1 MKKTFNQNF
10 IIRKIKQKSRATT
23 LVYLRITVDGART
36 ELSLQRECD
45 PERWDSDRGRVSG
58 KTEEVKSFN
67 AYLDAVQLKIYNIF
81 QSFIS
86 TGIDF
91 DGEKI
96 KARYLGF
103 DVEKPRMFLEV
114 YEQHNKEFEA
124 LVGKGLSY
132 RTLQKY
138 KTIKAYAAEFLKC
151 QYALNDIELNQIDYQ
166 FIKNLEI
173 YLKSVKHCCH
183 NTAMDYLKKIKKIM
197 NQCIAKKWIERSP
210 FIGFK
215 MSVNETHK
223 TFLNEQELLLIAEK
237 QIAIKR
243 LEQVR
248 DIFLFSCYT
257 GLAYCDVA
265 KLTKANVVIGVDGD
279 RWIFTNRSK
288 TNTASKIPL
297 LPISNS
303 IVNKYADHPVTSR
316 SGKLLPV
323 MSNQRMNSYLKELAD
338 LCAITKGLTFHCAR
352 HTFAT
357 TVTLTNGVPIETV
370 SKMLGHK
377 SLKTTQLYAK
387 IVDKKVSEDMRALK
401 EKYTAIVA

>member
-1 MKKTFNQNF
+1 
-10 IIRKIKQKSRATT
+10 
-23 LVYLRITVDGART
+23 
-36 ELSLQRECD
+36 
-45 PERWDSDRGRVSG
+45 
-58 KTEEVKSFN
+58 
-67 AYLDAVQLKIYNIF
+67 
-81 QSFIS
+81 
-86 TGIDF
+86 
-91 DGEKI
+91 
-96 KARYLGF
+96 
-103 DVEKPRMFLEV
+103 
-114 YEQHNKEFEA
+114 
-124 LVGKGLSY
+124 
-132 RTLQKY
+132 
-138 KTIKAYAAEFLKC
+138 
-151 QYALNDIELNQIDYQ
+151 
-166 FIKNLEI
+166 
-173 YLKSVKHCCH
+173 
-183 NTAMDYLKKIKKIM
+183 M

-265 KLTKANVVIGVDGD
+265 KLTKASVVIGVDGD

-303 IVNKYADHPVTSR
+303 IVNKYNDHPVTSR

-323 MSNQRMNSYLKELAD
+323 MSNQRMNSQLKELAD
-338 LCAITKGLTFHCAR
+338 LCSLTKELTFHCAR

-387 IVDKKVSEDMRALK
+387 IVDKKVSEDMRILK
-401 EKYTAIVA
+401 GRYNQTVLP

>member
-10 IIRKIKQKSRATT
+10 IIRRFRQKSRATT
-23 LVYLRITVDGART
+23 LVYVRITVDGIRT

-45 PERWDSDRGRVSG
+45 PERWDSDKGRLIG
-58 KTEEVKSFN
+58 KNEEVKSFN
-67 AYLDAVQLKIYNIF
+67 AYLDAVQLKIYDIF
-81 QSFIS
+81 QTFIS
-86 TGIDF
+86 TGVDF

-96 KARYLGF
+96 RARYLGL
-103 DVEKPRMFLEV
+103 DIEKPRMFLEV
-114 YEQHNKEFEA
+114 YEEHNKEFEQ
-124 LVGKGLSY
+124 LIGKGLSY
-132 RTLQKY
+132 GTLQKY
-138 KTIKAYAAEFLKC
+138 KTIKAYVAEFLKY
-151 QYALNDIELNQIDYQ
+151 QYALSDIELNRIDYQ
-166 FIKNLEI
+166 FIKKFEI
-173 YLKSVKHCCH
+173 YLKSVKHCSH
-183 NTAMDYLKKIKKIM
+183 NTTMDYLKKIKKIM
-197 NQCIAKKWIERSP
+197 NQCIAKRWVERSP

-215 MSVNETHK
+215 MSMNETHK
-223 TFLNEQELLLIAEK
+223 TFLNEQELLLISERK
-237 QIAIKR
+237 IAIKR

-257 GLAYCDVA
+257 GLAYCDVT

-279 RWIFTNRSK
+279 KWIFTKRAK
-288 TNTASKIPL
+288 TDTPSRIPL

-338 LCAITKGLTFHCAR
+338 QCGIDKELTFHCAR

-387 IVDKKVSEDMRALK
+387 IVDKKVSEDMKALK
-401 EKYTAIVA
+401 TKYDKTI

>member
-1 MKKTFNQNF
+1 
-10 IIRKIKQKSRATT
+10 
-23 LVYLRITVDGART
+23 
-36 ELSLQRECD
+36 
-45 PERWDSDRGRVSG
+45 
-58 KTEEVKSFN
+58 
-67 AYLDAVQLKIYNIF
+67 
-81 QSFIS
+81 
-86 TGIDF
+86 
-91 DGEKI
+91 
-96 KARYLGF
+96 
-103 DVEKPRMFLEV
+103 
-114 YEQHNKEFEA
+114 
-124 LVGKGLSY
+124 
-132 RTLQKY
+132 
-138 KTIKAYAAEFLKC
+138 
-151 QYALNDIELNQIDYQ
+151 
-166 FIKNLEI
+166 
-173 YLKSVKHCCH
+173 
-183 NTAMDYLKKIKKIM
+183 M

-215 MSVNETHK
+215 MSVNET
-223 TFLNEQELLLIAEK
+223 ELLLIAEK

-279 RWIFTNRSK
+279 RWIFTNRAK
-288 TNTASKIPL
+288 INTASKIPL

-338 LCAITKGLTFHCAR
+338 LCSITKELTFHCAR

-377 SLKTTQLYAK
+377 SLKTTQHYAK

-401 EKYTAIVA
+401 ERYSQLI

>member
-1 MKKTFNQNF
+1 
-10 IIRKIKQKSRATT
+10 
-23 LVYLRITVDGART
+23 
-36 ELSLQRECD
+36 
-45 PERWDSDRGRVSG
+45 
-58 KTEEVKSFN
+58 
-67 AYLDAVQLKIYNIF
+67 
-81 QSFIS
+81 
-86 TGIDF
+86 
-91 DGEKI
+91 
-96 KARYLGF
+96 
-103 DVEKPRMFLEV
+103 
-114 YEQHNKEFEA
+114 
-124 LVGKGLSY
+124 
-132 RTLQKY
+132 
-138 KTIKAYAAEFLKC
+138 
-151 QYALNDIELNQIDYQ
+151 
-166 FIKNLEI
+166 
-173 YLKSVKHCCH
+173 
-183 NTAMDYLKKIKKIM
+183 MDYLKKVMKIT

-279 RWIFTNRSK
+279 KWISTNRAK
-288 TNTASKIPL
+288 TSTPSKIPL

-323 MSNQRMNSYLKELAD
+323 MSNQTMNSYLKELAD
-338 LCAITKGLTFHCAR
+338 LCGITKELTFHCAR

-370 SKMLGHK
+370 
-377 SLKTTQLYAK
+377 A
-387 IVDKKVSEDMRALK
+387 RC
-401 EKYTAIVA
+401 